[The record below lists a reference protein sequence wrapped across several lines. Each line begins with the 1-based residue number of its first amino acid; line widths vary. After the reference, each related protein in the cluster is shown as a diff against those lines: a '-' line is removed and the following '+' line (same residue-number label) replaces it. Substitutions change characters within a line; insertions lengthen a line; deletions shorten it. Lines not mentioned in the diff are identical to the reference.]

1 MPTFSRPDVPV
12 AQRRVRG
19 DPRAEQRRHGGKLGF
34 RMAHVQH
41 VAFVHHNLLRI
52 TAESVSGRVCRGAVV
67 GENHMVAVIFQPC
80 FALFTLLT
88 AVDHTADADQIS
100 HVESRD
106 LIADG
111 GHLADDFMSRHAR
124 IERTGPF
131 RSRLMKVGVADAA
144 VIDGDLHI
152 VGAGRGGR

>member
-1 MPTFSRPDVPV
+1 
-12 AQRRVRG
+12 
-19 DPRAEQRRHGGKLGF
+19 
-34 RMAHVQH
+34 
-41 VAFVHHNLLRI
+41 
-52 TAESVSGRVCRGAVV
+52 
-67 GENHMVAVIFQPC
+67 MVAVVFQSC
-80 FALFTLLT
+80 LALFTLFT
-88 AVDHTADADQIS
+88 AVDHTADADQVA

-144 VIDGDLHI
+144 VIDGNLHI
-152 VGAGRGGR
+152 VGPGSRREIAIDFSGWVAEYVPIALICIAKPLSE